1 MCTKLTIYLKHCQ
14 ELKPIKLTEP
24 ISLSAEFNAALN
36 EMENS
41 YNHLFITGRAGTGK
55 STLLNLFTSTTKK
68 RAVVLAPTGI
78 AALNVKGQTIHSFFR
93 LPPKMIDKSD
103 VGMRKNHRFYKR
115 VDTIIIDEISMVRA
129 DMMDLIDHFLQVN
142 REVAAPFG
150 GVQMIFF
157 GDLYQLPPIIANP
170 VERELITARYESP
183 YFFSAHVLQDSDSFD
198 IIELH
203 HVFRQE
209 EKHFIRLLDNIRMR
223 EFDYDDMEDLN
234 QRHLPVTEQQDFY
247 ITITT
252 RNKIVNEINTK
263 RINAIELPSFFYPA
277 KIGGQFNE
285 KIYPTAPILE
295 LKVGAQ
301 VMFIK
306 NDPDKQFVN
315 GSIGK
320 VVHLDQDSIKV
331 AIQTREEEIV
341 YIDVVRLEWEMT
353 KYALD
358 EKNNKVVSENI
369 GSFEQYPLKLAW
381 AITVH
386 KSQGQT
392 FDRAIIDIGSGAFEY
407 GQTYVAL
414 SRCRTLDGVI
424 LKRPIKPTDVI
435 VDERVTEFYASRR

>member
-1 MCTKLTIYLKHCQ
+1 
-14 ELKPIKLTEP
+14 LKPIKLNAP
-24 ISLSAEFNAALN
+24 LSLSSEFNAALN
-36 EMENS
+36 EMEQS
-41 YNHLFITGRAGTGK
+41 SNHIFITGRAGTGK

-68 RAVVLAPTGI
+68 KAVVLAPTGI
-78 AALNVKGQTIHSFFR
+78 AALNVRGQTIHSFFR
-93 LPPKMIDKSD
+93 LPPKMVDKSD
-103 VGMRKNHRFYKR
+103 VGKRKNHYFYKKI
-115 VDTIIIDEISMVRA
+115 DTIIIDEISMVRA

-142 REVAAPFG
+142 REIAKPFG

-157 GDLYQLPPIIANP
+157 GDLFQLPPIIANP

-183 YFFSAHVLQDSDSFD
+183 YFFSAHVLEDRDSFD

-203 HVFRQE
+203 KVFRQD
-209 EKHFIRLLDNIRMR
+209 EKHFIRLLDNIRTR

-234 QRHLPVTEQQDFY
+234 RRHLPVTEQQDFY

-252 RNKIVNEINTK
+252 RNKIVNSINTQ
-263 RINAIELPSFFYPA
+263 RIKEIDLPSFYYPA
-277 KIGGQFNE
+277 KISGHFNE
-285 KIYPTAPILE
+285 SIYPTAPILE
-295 LKVGAQ
+295 LKVGSQ

-306 NDPDKQFVN
+306 NDPEKNFVN
-315 GSIGK
+315 GTIGK
-320 VVHLDQDSIKV
+320 IVHLDQDSIKV
-331 AIQTREEEIV
+331 AIQTKEEEIK
-341 YIDVVRLEWEMT
+341 YIDVVKLEWEMT

-358 EKNNKVVSENI
+358 EKNNKVVSESI

-424 LKRPIKPTDVI
+424 LKRPIKPSDVI
-435 VDERVTEFYASRR
+435 VDERVTEFYQQRR

>member
-1 MCTKLTIYLKHCQ
+1 MSLLS
-14 ELKPIKLTEP
+14 P
-24 ISLSAEFNAALN
+24 ISLSPEFNEAIT
-36 EMENS
+36 EMEQSNR
-41 YNHLFITGRAGTGK
+41 HLFVTGRAGTGK

-93 LPPKMIDKSD
+93 LPPKMLDKSEITK
-103 VGMRKNHRFYKR
+103 RKNHRIYKK

-129 DMMDLIDHFLQVN
+129 DMLDLIDYFLQVN
-142 REVAAPFG
+142 REVAKPFG

-170 VERELITARYESP
+170 VEREIITTRYESP
-183 YFFSAHVLQDSDSFD
+183 YFFSAHVLSDRDSFD
-198 IIELH
+198 IIELQK
-203 HVFRQE
+203 VFRQE

-223 EFDYDDMEDLN
+223 QFDYDDMEDLN
-234 QRHLPVTEQQDFY
+234 KRHLPEAADQDFY

-252 RNKIVNEINTK
+252 RNDTVNALNKKRLSEIDM
-263 RINAIELPSFFYPA
+263 PSFYYEA
-277 KIGGQFNE
+277 KTTGVFNP
-285 KIYPTAPILE
+285 KIYPTGSILE
-295 LKVGAQ
+295 FKVGSQ
-301 VMFIK
+301 VIFIK
-306 NDPDKQFVN
+306 NDPEKNFVN
-315 GSIGK
+315 GTIGK
-320 VVHLDQDSIKV
+320 IVQLDQDSIKV
-331 AIQTREEEIV
+331 AIQTKEEEIK

-358 EKNNKVVSENI
+358 EKNNKVISETI
-369 GSFEQYPLKLAW
+369 GSFTQYPLKLAW

-392 FDRAIIDIGSGAFEY
+392 FDRAIIDIGKGAFEY

-424 LKRPIKPTDVI
+424 LKRPIKPTDVM
-435 VDERVTEFYASRR
+435 VDERVTEFYQRRR

>member
-1 MCTKLTIYLKHCQ
+1 
-14 ELKPIKLTEP
+14 LKPNKLNAP
-24 ISLSAEFNAALN
+24 LSLSSEFNAALN
-36 EMENS
+36 EMEQS
-41 YNHLFITGRAGTGK
+41 SHHLFITGRAGTGK

-93 LPPKMIDKSD
+93 LPPKMLNKSD
-103 VGMRKNHRFYKR
+103 IGKRRNHHFYKK

-129 DMMDLIDHFLQVN
+129 DMLDLIDHFLQVN

-170 VERELITARYESP
+170 VEREIITARYDSP
-183 YFFSAHVLQDSDSFD
+183 YFFSAHVLEDRDSFD

-203 HVFRQE
+203 KVFRQD

-234 QRHLPVTEQQDFY
+234 RRHLPVTEQQDFY

-252 RNKIVNEINTK
+252 RNNIVNSINTK
-263 RINAIELPSFFYPA
+263 RINEIDLPSFYFTS
-277 KIGGQFNE
+277 KITGQFNE
-285 KIYPTAPILE
+285 SIYPTASILE

-306 NDPDKQFVN
+306 NDPEKNFVN
-315 GSIGK
+315 GTIGK
-320 VVHLDQDSIKV
+320 IVHLDQDSIKV
-331 AIQTREEEIV
+331 AIQTREEEIK
-341 YIDVVRLEWEMT
+341 YIDVVKLEWEMT

-358 EKNNKVVSENI
+358 EKNNKVVSESI

-414 SRCRTLDGVI
+414 SRCRTLEGVI
-424 LKRPIKPTDVI
+424 LKRPIKPTDVM
-435 VDERVTEFYASRR
+435 VDQRVTEFYQQRR

>member
-1 MCTKLTIYLKHCQ
+1 MSLT
-14 ELKPIKLTEP
+14 PP
-24 ISLSAEFNAALN
+24 ISLSPEFNEALN
-36 EMENS
+36 EMERS
-41 YNHLFITGRAGTGK
+41 DRHLFITGRAGTGK

-68 RAVVLAPTGI
+68 RCVVLAPTGI

-93 LPPKMIDKSD
+93 LPPKMLDKSD
-103 VGMRKNHRFYKR
+103 ITKRKNYRLYKK

-129 DMMDLIDHFLQVN
+129 DMLDLIDHFLQVN
-142 REVAAPFG
+142 REIAKPFG
-150 GVQMIFF
+150 GVQMILF

-170 VERELITARYESP
+170 VEREVITARYESP
-183 YFFSAHVLQDSDSFD
+183 YFFSSHVLEDRDSFD
-198 IIELH
+198 IIELQK
-203 HVFRQE
+203 VFRQE

-223 EFDYDDMEDLN
+223 QFDYDDMEDLN
-234 QRHLPVTEQQDFY
+234 RRHLPESADQDFY

-252 RNKIVNEINTK
+252 RNNIVNAINTK
-263 RINAIELPSFFYPA
+263 RLSEIDLPSFYYEA
-277 KIGGQFNE
+277 KTTGVFNP
-285 KIYPTAPILE
+285 KIYPTSSILE
-295 LKVGAQ
+295 FKTGSQ
-301 VMFIK
+301 VIFIK

-315 GSIGK
+315 GTIGK
-320 VVHLDQDSIKV
+320 IVQLDQDNIKV
-331 AIQTREEEIV
+331 AIQTKDEEIK

-358 EKNNKVVSENI
+358 EKNNKVISETI

-392 FDRAIIDIGSGAFEY
+392 FDRAIIDIGTGAFEY

-424 LKRPIKPTDVI
+424 LKRPIKPTDI
-435 VDERVTEFYASRR
+435 MVDERVTEFYQRRR